1 MKLRFQADADLNQ
14 IIVRA
19 VLRRE
24 PTIDF
29 QTAHDGK
36 LAGVEDPEVLSRAAE
51 AGRILVT
58 HDGKTIPT
66 HFGQFI
72 TKHQSPG
79 VLIVPQSLPGHL
91 AADDL
96 IVIWS
101 ASEAEEWQ
109 NRIFYL
115 PI

>member
-29 QTAHDGK
+29 QNAHDAK
-36 LAGVEDPEVLSRAAE
+36 LVGVEDPEVLSRAAK

-58 HDGKTIPT
+58 HDSKTIPT

-79 VLIVPQSLPGHL
+79 VIIVPQSLPGHL

-96 IVIWS
+96 ILIWS
-101 ASEAEEWQ
+101 ASEAEEWL
-109 NRIFYL
+109 NRIYYL